1 MAGNKCRRC
10 VQAAVYPSNTV
21 LATCLLVFPAVA
33 GAQSNPPGTK
43 PVPME
48 IQDKVEDNVAKFLVL
63 PETAEWHFDF
73 MAPYAGGGDV
83 VCGSVNYQSLQRK
96 FVGAHRFFVVIR
108 RDKIT
113 LSQLQDPPE
122 VDVSGQEAI
131 KFKLLCD
138 RH

>member
-1 MAGNKCRRC
+1 MSAC
-10 VQAAVYPSNTV
+10 ANTV

-122 VDVSGQEAI
+122 VRPALTACLG
-131 KFKLLCD
+131 FWHGLC
-138 RH
+138 